1 MLCPACHTENPEG
14 ALQCS
19 CCRASLPSAD
29 ETRPI
34 GDAYAAAPKA
44 APVTAQPSPAT
55 GVITPPNADDVTVV
69 LPLSYQPRSLRDLDP
84 GSSFGPRYRIEAMLG
99 QGGMGKVYKAYD
111 LDLNRVVAL
120 KLVRSELAADPD
132 CMKRFKQELLFA
144 SKISHKN
151 VLRIHDLGDVEG
163 IKFISMAF
171 VEGQDLF
178 HILRETGRL
187 PMDRAIRIARQLCAA
202 LEAAHSEGVVHRDFK
217 PQNILID
224 KADNVYV
231 SDFGIAKSLE
241 EGATVLTRVGHIMGT
256 PRYMAPEQIEA
267 KPVDHR
273 ADLYAFGLILCEMV
287 TGEIPFQGESG
298 MQQMFQRVHAEPI
311 NPKSLNPDLPD
322 YLVHIIQRCLEK
334 DLACRYQNA
343 TEILTDLA
351 PPAAVPDRVVRLR
364 FVENVYS
371 GWIPAVLA
379 VVVLLGGSLLVGP
392 VRDFVLGGASVVRGR
407 STPIGPTTYLAVLPF
422 RVVGEEPSLR
432 DVADGVVDAVSAKL
446 SQLKSV
452 YLASASAVET
462 AGKLDSPDKIAQRLG
477 VKVLLQGTV
486 QGAGGKLSVVVNLY
500 DSSRKQRLW
509 SQEFPGSIKDLLTI
523 EGEIYAKLLSALNLR
538 PTNEEMT
545 RANTRLTSDVDA
557 YKLYLRA
564 RSILHGEQDLKNVTA
579 ALDLYNQA
587 ILADQGFALAYA
599 GVADVSQRMY
609 TLKNDPVWAERARGA
624 AERARELN
632 DKLPE
637 VHFEL
642 GSIYSHEGKTAE
654 AIAELKSALELSP
667 NSDEGNR
674 RLGEAYLAAGKKD
687 ESIQAYRKAVEV
699 NPYYWLNYSR
709 LGGAYFRFGQNED
722 ALRAY
727 QRVAELAPDSDSGYS
742 NIGVVYYREG
752 KWNEALV
759 AFQKALTLRPSAA
772 VYSNLGTIYFYQGR
786 YSESTGMF
794 EKAVELAPNQ
804 TLIGNLADAYRWMGQ
819 RDKANA
825 TYDRAI
831 NLALKDLQINQR
843 DIRVLEHLGVYY
855 AKKGDTKRGL
865 DFIRRARAIDTNDN
879 QLMYN
884 ESLILALGGRKVE
897 ALKGLRRAFEHGYS
911 PKVAQNDPELK
922 GLQADPNFD
931 KLLQEFTPKA
941 N

>member
-1 MLCPACHTENPEG
+1 MVCPSCHTENPEG
-14 ALQCS
+14 SLRCS
-19 CCRASLPSAD
+19 RCHAGFSGADEASL
-29 ETRPI
+29 I

-44 APVTAQPSPAT
+44 APITARPTLAT
-55 GVITPPNADDVTVV
+55 GLITPPNADDVTLV
-69 LPLSYQPRSLRDLDP
+69 LPLSLWDLGP

-111 LDLNRVVAL
+111 LDLNRLVAL
-120 KLVRSELAADPD
+120 KLVRPELAADPE

-171 VEGQDLF
+171 VEGKDLY
-178 HILRETGRL
+178 HVLRASGRL
-187 PMDRAIRIARQLCAA
+187 PVDRAIHIARQLCAA
-202 LEAAHSEGVVHRDFK
+202 LEAAHGEGVVHRDFK
-217 PQNILID
+217 PQNILLD
-224 KADNVYV
+224 QADTVYV

-267 KPVDHR
+267 NPVDHR
-273 ADLYAFGLILCEMV
+273 ADLYAFGLILCEML

-298 MQQMFQRVHAEPI
+298 MQQMFQRVNSEPV
-311 NPKSLNPDLPD
+311 NPKSLNPELPD
-322 YLVHIIQRCLEK
+322 YLVRIIQRCLEK
-334 DLACRYQNA
+334 DPQRRYQNA
-343 TEILTDLA
+343 AEILNDLT
-351 PPAAVPDRVVRLR
+351 PAAAPVPDRMVRLR
-364 FVENVYS
+364 FVENVYA
-371 GWIPAVLA
+371 GWIPAVVA
-379 VVVLLGGSLLVGP
+379 VVLLLGGGLLVRP
-392 VRDFVLGGASVVRGR
+392 VRNFVLGGASAVRGR
-407 STPIGPTTYLAVLPF
+407 SAPAGPTTYLAVLPF

-432 DVADGVVDAVSAKL
+432 EVADGVVDAVSAKL

-452 YLASASAVET
+452 YLASASAAQS
-462 AGKLDSPDKIAQRLG
+462 AGKPELPDKIAQSLG
-477 VKVLLQGTV
+477 VKLLVQGTV
-486 QGAGGKLSVVVNLY
+486 QGAGDKLSVVVSLY

-509 SQEFPGSIKDLLTI
+509 SQEFPGSVKDVLTI

-545 RANTRLTSDVDA
+545 RADTRLTSDVDA
-557 YKLYLRA
+557 YKLYLQA
-564 RSILHGEQDLKNVTA
+564 RSILKGEQDLKNVTA

-587 ILADQGFALAYA
+587 ILKDPGFALAYS
-599 GVADVSQRMY
+599 GVADASQRMY
-609 TLKNDPVWAERARGA
+609 TLKTDPVWAERARGA

-654 AIAELKSALELSP
+654 AIAELKSALELAP

-674 RLGEAYLAAGKKD
+674 RLGAAYLAAGRKD
-687 ESIQAYRKAVEV
+687 EAAQAYRKAVEV

-709 LGGAYFRFGQNED
+709 LGGAYLRFGQNED

-727 QRVAELAPDSDSGYS
+727 QKVAELAPDSDSGYS

-752 KWNEALV
+752 KWNEALA
-759 AFQKALTLRPSAA
+759 AFQKALALRPSAS
-772 VYSNLGTIYFYQGR
+772 VYSNLGTIYFYLSR
-786 YSESTGMF
+786 YSESATMF
-794 EKAVELAPNQ
+794 EKAVALAPNQ
-804 TLIGNLADAYRWMGQ
+804 LLIGNLADAYRWMGQ
-819 RDKANA
+819 REKANA

-831 NLALKDLQINQR
+831 TLALKDLQVNPR
-843 DIRVLEHLGVYY
+843 DIRVLELLGLYY

-865 DFIRRARAIDTNDN
+865 DFVRRARANDANDN
-879 QLMYN
+879 ELMYN
-884 ESLILALGGRKVE
+884 EGVILALGGQKAG
-897 ALKGLRRAFEHGYS
+897 ALDRLRQAFEHGYS
-911 PKVAQNDPELK
+911 PRLAQNNPELK

-931 KLLQEFTPKA
+931 KLLQEFTLKA
-941 N
+941 K